1 MQNKGVIKLFIIIFG
16 LICIYSLSFTYVAS
30 NAEEKAGL
38 HAQANINKDASVQD
52 QAKEAIELKKA
63 FLDSKTINYI
73 ASDFSYDEVKK
84 RAINLGLDLKGGI
97 NATLEVSV
105 RDILKGL
112 TNKSKNPIFNQA
124 LDKAT
129 EMQKNTGKPY
139 LDLFLEAFDEVSDDK
154 TKLGHPTIFGKR
166 GSEIQRETSNQEAA
180 KILKKQVDAS
190 ILTAFKVLRNR
201 IDQFGV
207 TQPNIQRIGN
217 TGRILIELPGAKDIE
232 RVKKL
237 ITASAKLEFWEVY
250 ETQDVGDFFYKA
262 DQKLA
267 ALIKPVVE
275 ETKKE
280 KDTTGSK
287 ANQFLD
293 EQSKKDSISDD
304 RPLLSLL
311 TTYPYSGSAI
321 LGEASEADKEKID
334 ALLKRKEIR
343 ALLPATLK
351 YVKFLW
357 DNSKDKKV
365 RLYAI
370 KGNRKSEAP
379 IYGDVIKSARQ
390 DFDPLNSKPLIS
402 MTMKSQ
408 ASKKWAKMTEKNLK
422 RAVAVVLD
430 DVVYSAPTVQSVIK
444 GGSTQI
450 TGNFTIEEAQDVAN
464 ALQSGKLPAKSHIIQ
479 SEVVG
484 PSLGQEAIDSGYK
497 SFTIAILLILMW
509 IIFYYGKAGIFTDI
523 ALIVNMLF
531 IFGVLAAFGAV
542 LTLPGIAGIVL
553 TIGMAVDANVLIYE
567 RIKEELA
574 HGKGLKEAV
583 NDGYKGSL
591 PSILDA
597 NVTTFLTGLI
607 LYIFG
612 SGPVKGFASTLII
625 GILTSLISAIFVSRL
640 LLEWYI
646 NRGNKLSFDTNITKK
661 WFKNINI
668 DFLKKRKLA
677 LIISGSFLVLGLG
690 SLLTQGLNYG
700 VDFAGGRT
708 FTIKFDKKTNPS
720 EVATALKGAFGAL
733 PEVKTYGGDDQL
745 KITTKFE
752 VGNTSIEIDS
762 IIQNSMLVN
771 LKSFLPKG
779 MTYDDFKIDANN
791 KKAGL
796 IRTEMVGPTIADDIK
811 QAAVWAVLGSL
822 LIVFLYILIRFRK
835 WQYSLGAVAA
845 VFHDVLIVLGVFSLL
860 HKFLPFEEINQ
871 AFIAAILTVVGY
883 SLNDTVVIFDRIREY
898 ARDHENWVFR
908 EVVNKAL
915 SSTLGRTIN
924 TSLTTLLTLLSIFI
938 FGGDSIKGFMF
949 AMIIGVIVGT
959 YSSLFVA
966 SPIMY
971 DFIMKGKDKKL
982 KEVE

>member
-30 NAEEKAGL
+30 NAEKKAGL
-38 HAQANINKDASVQD
+38 HAQENRTVENAVKDSIRLR
-52 QAKEAIELKKA
+52 KSH
-63 FLDSKTINYI
+63 LDSLKINYVTTN
-73 ASDFSYDEVKK
+73 FSYDEVKK

-105 RDILKGL
+105 RDILVGL

-129 EMQKNTGKPY
+129 EMQKNTSKPY
-139 LDLFLEAFDEVSDDK
+139 LDLFLEAFDEISDNK

-166 GSEIQRETSNQEAA
+166 GSEIQRETSNQDAA

-207 TQPNIQRIGN
+207 TQPNIQRIGS
-217 TGRILIELPGAKDIE
+217 TGRILIELPGAKDID

-237 ITASAKLEFWEVY
+237 LTASAELQFWEVY
-250 ETQDVGDFFYKA
+250 ETQDVGDFFFKA

-275 ETKKE
+275 EGTKE
-280 KDTTGSK
+280 KIDTTGSK

-293 EQSKKDSISDD
+293 EQSKKDSISDN

-311 TTYPYSGSAI
+311 SPYPYSGSAI
-321 LGEASEADKEKID
+321 LGEASEANKEKID

-351 YVKFLW
+351 HVKFLW
-357 DNSKDKKV
+357 DNPKDKKI

-370 KGNRKSEAP
+370 KGNRKNEAP

-390 DFDPLNSKPLIS
+390 DFETFGSKPMIS

-408 ASKKWAKMTEKNLK
+408 ASKEWAKMTEKNLK

-430 DVVYSAPTVQSVIK
+430 DIVYSAPTVQSVIK

-450 TGNFTIEEAQDVAN
+450 TGNFSIEEAQDVAN

-479 SEVVG
+479 SEIVG

-597 NVTTFLTGLI
+597 NITTFLTGLI

-708 FTIKFDKKTNPS
+708 FTIKFDQKTNPS

-733 PEVKTYGGDDQL
+733 PEVKTYGGNDQL
-745 KITTKFE
+745 KITTKYE
-752 VGNTSIEIDS
+752 VGNTSNEIDS

-771 LKSFLPKG
+771 LKSFLPKD
-779 MTYDDFKIDANN
+779 MTYNQFKISADS
-791 KKAGL
+791 KKVGL
-796 IRTEMVGPTIADDIK
+796 MRTEMVGPTIADDIK

-898 ARDHENWVFR
+898 ARDHENWIFR

-949 AMIIGVIVGT
+949 AMIIGVVVGT

-966 SPIMY
+966 SPIMF
-971 DFIMKGKDKKL
+971 DFIMKGKNKKL